1 MAKGR
6 TFTAVIKIQIVVD
19 HLMNH
24 DVSECLFIEIEVVG
38 PAIII
43 NQYLED
49 AAKLAIKLQSY
60 CKFIGIK
67 TIPNQIYFVTLQH
80 NFKDI

>member
-43 NQYLED
+43 NQYLVRR
-49 AAKLAIKLQSY
+49 
-60 CKFIGIK
+60 CKIS
-67 TIPNQIYFVTLQH
+67 
-80 NFKDI
+80 D